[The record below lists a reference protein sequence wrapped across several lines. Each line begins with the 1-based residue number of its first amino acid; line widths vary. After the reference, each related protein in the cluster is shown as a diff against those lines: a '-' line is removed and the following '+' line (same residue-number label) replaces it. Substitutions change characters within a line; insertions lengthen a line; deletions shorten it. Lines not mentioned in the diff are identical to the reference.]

1 MKNHRT
7 KHINPTIAC
16 ISAGYCRVVYMISM
30 DLEYYYSRLLLT
42 VYSNE

>member
-1 MKNHRT
+1 MGNHRT
-7 KHINPTIAC
+7 KDLNTAIAC
-16 ISAGYCRVVYMISM
+16 TPAGYCRVVYMISM